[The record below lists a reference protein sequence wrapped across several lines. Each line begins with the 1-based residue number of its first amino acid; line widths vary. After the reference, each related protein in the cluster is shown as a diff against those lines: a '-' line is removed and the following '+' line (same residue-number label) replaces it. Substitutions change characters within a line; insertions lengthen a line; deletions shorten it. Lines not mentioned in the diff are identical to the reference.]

1 MTLTPEA
8 PQTSVMDTARAALDR
23 HEWRSAFDGLSA
35 ADAESP
41 LAPEALELLAES
53 AWWTGQLPVAIE
65 ARERAFAGAIKV
77 GDMQTAVV
85 VAIFLARDSI
95 LRLSV
100 PLAQAWIKRAE
111 QMLEGLEENP
121 GHGWLAVMK
130 ANIAS
135 VAGNNEE
142 SIAQAVRAQEVAERL
157 GLPDLKA
164 LAMAARAAGLL
175 ARGDVEEGFALADE
189 AAVAAISGELEP
201 AVAGGVFCA
210 TIEACAAVGDVRR
223 ALEWTEAQD
232 RWCKREGINGFP
244 GMCRLFR
251 SDVKRLHGAW
261 PEAEAE
267 ARLASTELRGYIPGA
282 AGLALYQ
289 VGEIR
294 LRRGDLPAAEEAL
307 LGAHALGQDTEPML
321 SLLRLAQGKT
331 AAAADSIQRALTEP
345 GRPSW
350 RAPTDSAVYRLAL
363 LPAQAEILVAS
374 GDVKGARAAAD
385 ELTTLAERFKTPAV
399 RAGAASAEG
408 IVALAEERI
417 SEAGERLRQ
426 AIGLWSGIDAPYE
439 AARMRLA
446 LAGAYRAEKQL
457 DRAAIEARTARDAFE
472 RLGAAMDLRKAD
484 AVLNELAGAA
494 DAMPLGTATTRV
506 ERVLMFTD
514 IVDSTRLAETLGDEA
529 WDGIIRWHDK
539 VLREAAAEQGGEEVK
554 ATGDGFFVTF
564 ADPDQAIEAAV
575 TIQRRLAEQRRSQ
588 GFAPTVRIG
597 IHQAEV
603 SRVGLDYVG
612 TGVNQASRV
621 GAAAEGGEILVSA
634 TTFARVRHS
643 FTETARRTVEL
654 KGLSAPVEVVSIA
667 WR

>member
-1 MTLTPEA
+1 MSL
-8 PQTSVMDTARAALDR
+8 MDTARAALDR

-35 ADAESP
+35 ADAEHS
-41 LAPEALELLAES
+41 LAPEALELLAEA
-53 AWWTGQLPVAIE
+53 AWWNGQLPVAIE
-65 ARERAFAGAIKV
+65 ARERAFAGAIKI
-77 GDMQTAVV
+77 GHFETAVL
-85 VAIFLARDSI
+85 VAINLARDS
-95 LRLSV
+95 LFRLNV
-100 PLAQAWIKRAE
+100 PLAQAWSKRAE
-111 QMLEGLEENP
+111 QMLEGMDENP
-121 GHGWLAVMK
+121 GHGWLAAMK
-130 ANIAS
+130 AGIAS

-142 SIAQAVRAQEVAERL
+142 SIAQAVRAQEIGERL

-164 LAMAARAAGLL
+164 FAMAARAAGLL

-189 AAVAAISGELEP
+189 AAVAAISGELQP
-201 AVAGGVFCA
+201 GVAGGIFCA
-210 TIEACAAVGDVRR
+210 TIEACAGVGDVRR

-232 RWCKREGINGFP
+232 RWCKREGINGYP

-331 AAAADSIQRALTEP
+331 AAAADSIHRALNEP

-363 LPAQAEILVAS
+363 LPVQAEILVAT

-385 ELTTLAERFKTPAV
+385 ELTALAERFKTPAV
-399 RAGAASAEG
+399 RAGAASADG
-408 IVALAEERI
+408 IVALAEGRV
-417 SEAGERLRQ
+417 SEAGERLRE
-426 AIGLWSGIDAPYE
+426 AIGLWSGLDAPYE

-446 LAGAYRAEKQL
+446 LADAYRAEDQA

-472 RLGAAMDLRKAD
+472 RLGAALDLRRAD
-484 AVLNELAGAA
+484 ALLTELAGAV
-494 DAMPLGTATTRV
+494 DATPLGTATTRV

-514 IVDSTRLAETLGDEA
+514 IVDSTRLAETLGDAA
-529 WDGIIRWHDK
+529 WDGVIRIHDK
-539 VLREAAAEQGGEEVK
+539 TLRAAAAEQGGEEVK
-554 ATGDGFFVTF
+554 ATGDGFFLAF
-564 ADPDQAIEAAV
+564 ADADQAIEAAV
-575 TIQRRLAEQRRSQ
+575 AIQRRLTEQRRSQ
-588 GFAPTVRIG
+588 GFAPSVRIG
-597 IHQAEV
+597 IHQAQV
-603 SRVGLDYVG
+603 NRVGLDYVG
-612 TGVNQASRV
+612 TGVNQASRI
-621 GAAAEGGEILVSA
+621 GAAAEGDEILVSA
-634 TTFARVRHS
+634 TTFAGARHS
-643 FTETARRTVEL
+643 FSEAARRTVEL
-654 KGLSAPVEVVSIA
+654 KGLSAPVEVLSIA